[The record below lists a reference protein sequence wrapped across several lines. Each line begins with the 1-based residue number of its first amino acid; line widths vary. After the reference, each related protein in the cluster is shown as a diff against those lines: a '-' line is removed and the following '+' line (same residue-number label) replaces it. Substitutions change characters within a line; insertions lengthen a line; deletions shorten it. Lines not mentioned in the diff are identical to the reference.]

1 MPIQP
6 TAKIWMDGALVAWED
21 ATIHVLTHSLHYGT
35 GVFEGVRAY
44 ETSTG
49 PAVFRL
55 KAHIERLLRSAHI
68 LAMES
73 PYGVEELCEAVRDT
87 VRASGLKACYIRPL
101 IYLGYGEMGLNPL
114 PSPVNV
120 SIALWPWGAYLGDE
134 GATKGIRL
142 KVSSWARHDSR
153 SMPTAAKATGMYIN
167 SSLAKVEAVRA
178 GYDEALMMTTDGYCS
193 EGTGENIFLVRD
205 GVILTPPNS
214 AVGALDGITS
224 ATVTTL
230 ARDLGYEVREELLRR
245 TDLYIADEVFLTGT
259 AAEVVPVGS
268 VDDRIVGTGTPGPIT
283 TELQSL
289 YNSVVRG
296 EVPRYETW
304 LDRVE

>member
-1 MPIQP
+1 
-6 TAKIWMDGALVAWED
+6 MDGALVAWED